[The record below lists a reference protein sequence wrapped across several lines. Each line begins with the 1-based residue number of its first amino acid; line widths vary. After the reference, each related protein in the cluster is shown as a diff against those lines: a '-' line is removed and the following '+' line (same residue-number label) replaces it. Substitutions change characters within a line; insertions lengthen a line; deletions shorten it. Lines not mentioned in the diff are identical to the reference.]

1 MFCIFIVTT
10 IYSDNVHCI
19 LSEVPFYGKRFNEL
33 ASQFVKVIAG
43 LDRNREHFNK
53 FAGQFAKRAYCLD
66 WNSTRFHKLARQFV
80 KVLAVSVESGNHFN
94 KLAGQFVKV
103 IAGLDRNGEHFNT
116 LTSKFQ
122 TFALKMSRFSWVAS
136 LSFVVFSSLSP
147 VLCFLSSSPSSFFLS
162 LLITCFLSSCF
173 LLSFFRGFAT
183 QSNGD
188 SFSVTRDTRNCEY
201 IWNKSKKSNENQ
213 IKSKKITAIPWTSEK
228 IN

>member
-1 MFCIFIVTT
+1 MGTPTRRRLVF
-10 IYSDNVHCI
+10 
-19 LSEVPFYGKRFNEL
+19 LEL
-33 ASQFVKVIAG
+33 GFPRRV
-43 LDRNREHFNK
+43 
-53 FAGQFAKRAYCLD
+53 YCLD
-66 WNSTRFHKLARQFV
+66 WNSKRFHKLARQFV
-80 KVLAVSVESGNHFN
+80 KVPAVSVESGNHFN

-103 IAGLDRNGEHFNT
+103 IAGLDRNREHFNK
-116 LTSKFQ
+116 LTSKSQ
-122 TFALKMSRFSWVAS
+122 TFAFKMCWFSCIDS
-136 LSFVVFSSLSP
+136 LSFFVLSSLSR

-201 IWNKSKKSNENQ
+201 IRNKSKKIDEHQ
-213 IKSKKITAIPWTSEK
+213 IKSTKITAIPWKSKK